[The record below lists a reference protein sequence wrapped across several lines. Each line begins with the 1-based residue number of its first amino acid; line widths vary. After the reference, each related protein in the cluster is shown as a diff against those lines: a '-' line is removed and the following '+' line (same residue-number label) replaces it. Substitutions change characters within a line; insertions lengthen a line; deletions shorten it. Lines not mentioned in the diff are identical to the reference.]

1 MINKTIEKIHRL
13 VHSEPDFGK
22 ANYELEL
29 GIEVFN
35 TLRKECLV
43 HDAPAGCCYSLLG
56 IPIKLDF
63 VDPLKIKL
71 WKEVGGYET
80 DIEPE
85 TAPAD
90 NEIRF
95 RYDV

>member
-1 MINKTIEKIHRL
+1 MINKTIEKIRRL

-29 GIEVFN
+29 GIEVFS
-35 TLRKECLV
+35 TLQKECLV
-43 HDAPAGCCYSLLG
+43 HNAPAGCYYSLLG

-71 WKEVGGYET
+71 WKEVGSHET
-80 DIEPE
+80 NIEPE
-85 TAPAD
+85 AAPAD
-90 NEIRF
+90 NTL
-95 RYDV
+95 